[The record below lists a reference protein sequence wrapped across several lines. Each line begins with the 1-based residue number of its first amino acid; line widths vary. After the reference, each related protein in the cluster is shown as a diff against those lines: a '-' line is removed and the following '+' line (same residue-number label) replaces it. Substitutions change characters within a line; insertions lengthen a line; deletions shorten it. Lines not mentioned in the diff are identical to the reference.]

1 MRVEETNYQHSSFY
15 SPIDGA
21 VPNSILTGVDDAVDE
36 LVPRYKSVVVFVH
49 LPEQVRQAGLLVVH
63 EFEELREL
71 NNVVT
76 KSVLKIYTV

>member
-1 MRVEETNYQHSSFY
+1 MEETNYQHSSFY

-21 VPNSILTGVDDAVDE
+21 VPNGILTGVDDAVDE
-36 LVPRYKSVVVFVH
+36 LVPRYKPVVVFVH

-63 EFEELREL
+63 ELEELREL

-76 KSVLKIYTV
+76 KFV